1 MTAHPRA
8 TRCAG
13 LVTLFAA
20 ALVAACAS
28 ADGPAAPAGLAC
40 PGAHV
45 RLCTSPEY
53 AAQVRAAVADAADR
67 LAPALENAAL
77 RTALTDRMAIL
88 SVQLDAGEIG
98 DARQTLRAIQAAL
111 ATARADARA
120 AAAAF
125 ANDAADLDAIAITI
139 QETAAALADL

>member
-1 MTAHPRA
+1 MTSHPRA

-28 ADGPAAPAGLAC
+28 VDGPAAPAGLAC
-40 PGAHV
+40 PGAQV

-67 LAPALENAAL
+67 LAPALENSAL

-88 SVQLDAGEIG
+88 SVQLDAGEVG

-111 ATARADARA
+111 TTARADARA
-120 AAAAF
+120 AAAA
-125 ANDAADLDAIAITI
+125 NDAADLDAIAIAI